1 MAHFTIEV
9 PDTLLPQLEQLQDRL
24 PILLTQWLSI
34 ANLSKQNITDK
45 SIAYE
50 EVLDFLITQPTPLEI
65 WNFKVSET
73 AQQRLGELLDRNRE
87 GDLNET
93 ETDELDS
100 YEELDRLMQM
110 LKIRAYSTLLPVAS

>member
-1 MAHFTIEV
+1 MAQFTIEV

-24 PILLTQWLSI
+24 PALLTQWFSI
-34 ANLSKQNITDK
+34 ANLSQQKIADR
-45 SIAYE
+45 SIAHE

-65 WNFKVSET
+65 WNFKVSEK
-73 AQQRLGELLDRNRE
+73 AQQRLRELLDRNRE
-87 GDLNET
+87 GGLNES